1 MGIADFGTIALMA
14 AFAVCVYG
22 TVVPHLGVKSNN
34 WNLIRSSQIASIL
47 SFVLIAIASAVLL
60 QALLVSDFSLRYV
73 WEHSS
78 TDMPLFYKVSSF
90 WGGLEGSLLFW
101 VFVQSFFAMIVAFRY
116 QYSNREIIPYVIAT
130 LNAIM
135 AFLLLLLIGWSNPLD
150 LQGVIPLE
158 GRGLNPLLQHP
169 AMAIHPPALYLGF
182 IGFSVPFA
190 FAMGGLILGKMD
202 NEWVMTTRRWTLIAW
217 YFLSAGLILGGQWAY
232 EELGWGGF
240 WAWDPV
246 ENAAFMPW
254 LTGTAFLH
262 SVMIQ
267 EKRNMLKIWN
277 IVLIILTFG
286 LTILGTFLTRS
297 GIINSVHAFTQSE
310 IGPAFLIFL
319 ALVLVIGFALL
330 FKRIQMLESE
340 YKIES
345 VLCRENVFLAQN
357 VLLVGIA
364 FTVLLGTTFPLL
376 AEAVRGTKLSIQAP
390 FFNTIIAPMGYML
403 LLLMG
408 IGMLIAWRKSSWEG
422 LRRNFKNP
430 LILATAG
437 TVFLGWFL
445 SDRDLLWSVH
455 TIFWLAIFVTSTI
468 VLEITKA
475 VQVRSK
481 QTESNYLTGLFYVI
495 ARNPRRYGGLMI
507 HFGVVLMFLGFAGTF
522 FKVEQNMTLESGIAQ
537 PIGEYSLE
545 FHQVEE
551 FQVGNATHRAA
562 IIKVFDKQGDLLE
575 VMKPAKSFY
584 PTQPQPLTEVAIRR
598 SFLEDLYLI
607 FSSENGG
614 EKDSITLRVFINPL
628 IGWAWMAL
636 PVFTLGVGLSLTY
649 KPKSLVSHE
658 TILRERYLA
667 AQALNS

>member
-1 MGIADFGTIALMA
+1 MGIADFGTITLMA

-22 TVVPHLGVKSNN
+22 TVVPHLGVRSNN
-34 WNLIRSSQIASIL
+34 WNLIRSAQNASIL
-47 SFVLIAIASAVLL
+47 SFLLISIASAALL
-60 QALLVSDFSLRYV
+60 QALVLSDFSLRYV

-101 VFVQSFFAMIVAFRY
+101 VLVQSFFSMIVAFRY

-130 LNAIM
+130 LNAIL

-158 GRGLNPLLQHP
+158 GRGLNPLLQNP
-169 AMAIHPPALYLGF
+169 AMAIHPPSLYLGF

-202 NEWVMTTRRWTLIAW
+202 NEWVLTTRRWTLTAW

-246 ENAAFMPW
+246 ENAALMPW

-277 IVLIILTFG
+277 VVLIILTFG
-286 LTILGTFLTRS
+286 LTIVGTFLTRS

-319 ALVLVIGFALL
+319 AFILVIGFALL

-340 YKIES
+340 HKIES
-345 VLCRENVFLAQN
+345 VLCRENAFLAQN

-390 FFNTIIAPMGYML
+390 FFNTIIAPMGYMV

-408 IGMLIAWRKSSWEG
+408 IGTLIAWRKSSWEG

-430 LILATAG
+430 LILATVG
-437 TVFLGWFL
+437 TVFLAWFL
-445 SDRDLLWSVH
+445 ADRNLLWSVH
-455 TIFWLAIFVTSTI
+455 TIFWLTIFVTSTI
-468 VLEITKA
+468 VLEIVKA
-475 VQVRSK
+475 VQAKSS
-481 QTESNYLTGLFYVI
+481 QTKSNFIIGLFYIIV
-495 ARNPRRYGGLMI
+495 RNPRRYGGLLI

-522 FKVEQNMTLESGIAQ
+522 FKVERNMTLEPGVPQ
-537 PIGEYSLE
+537 QIGEYSLE
-545 FHQVEE
+545 FKQIEE
-551 FQVGNATHRAA
+551 FTVGNATHRAS
-562 IIKVFDKQGDLLE
+562 IVEVYDKEGDFLE
-575 VMKPAKSFY
+575 VLKPAKSFY

-607 FSSENGG
+607 FSSENGEEQG
-614 EKDSITLRVFINPL
+614 SITLRVFINPL
-628 IGWAWMAL
+628 VGWAWMAL
-636 PVFTLGVGLSLTY
+636 PVFTLGVGLSLSY
-649 KPKSLVSHE
+649 RPKSLVAHE

>member
-1 MGIADFGTIALMA
+1 MGIADFGTITLMA

-22 TVVPHLGVKSNN
+22 TVVPHLGVRSNN
-34 WNLIRSSQIASIL
+34 WNLIRSAQNASIL
-47 SFVLIAIASAVLL
+47 SFLLIAIASAALL
-60 QALLVSDFSLRYV
+60 QALVLSDFSLRYV

-101 VFVQSFFAMIVAFRY
+101 VLVQSFFSMIVAFRY

-130 LNAIM
+130 LNAIL

-169 AMAIHPPALYLGF
+169 AMAIHPPSLYLGF

-202 NEWVMTTRRWTLIAW
+202 NEWVLTTRRWTLTAW

-246 ENAAFMPW
+246 ENAALMPW

-277 IVLIILTFG
+277 VVLIILTFG
-286 LTILGTFLTRS
+286 LTIVGTFLTRS

-319 ALVLVIGFALL
+319 AFILVIGFALL

-340 YKIES
+340 HKIES
-345 VLCRENVFLAQN
+345 VLCRENAFLAQN

-390 FFNTIIAPMGYML
+390 FFNTIIAPMGYMV

-408 IGMLIAWRKSSWEG
+408 IGTLIAWRKSSWEG

-430 LILATAG
+430 LILATVG
-437 TVFLGWFL
+437 TVFLAWFL
-445 SDRDLLWSVH
+445 ADRNLLWSVH
-455 TIFWLAIFVTSTI
+455 TIFWLTIFVTSTI
-468 VLEITKA
+468 VLEIAKA
-475 VQVRSK
+475 VQAKSS
-481 QTESNYLTGLFYVI
+481 QTKSNIIIGLFYVI
-495 ARNPRRYGGLMI
+495 ARNPRRYGGLLI

-522 FKVEQNMTLESGIAQ
+522 FKVERNMTLEPGVPQ
-537 PIGEYSLE
+537 QIGEYSLK
-545 FHQVEE
+545 FKQIEE
-551 FQVGNATHRAA
+551 FTVGNATHRAS
-562 IIKVFDKQGDLLE
+562 IVEVYDKEGDFLE
-575 VMKPAKSFY
+575 VLKPAKSFY

-607 FSSENGG
+607 FSSENGEEQG
-614 EKDSITLRVFINPL
+614 SITLRVFINPL
-628 IGWAWMAL
+628 VGWAWMAL
-636 PVFTLGVGLSLTY
+636 PIFTLGVGLSLSY
-649 KPKSLVSHE
+649 RPKSLVAHE
-658 TILRERYLA
+658 TILRERNLA
-667 AQALNS
+667 AQVLNS

>member
-1 MGIADFGTIALMA
+1 MGIADFGTITLMA

-22 TVVPHLGVKSNN
+22 TVVPHLGVRSNN
-34 WNLIRSSQIASIL
+34 WNLIRSAQNASIL
-47 SFVLIAIASAVLL
+47 SFLLISIASAALL
-60 QALLVSDFSLRYV
+60 QALLISDFSLRYV

-101 VFVQSFFAMIVAFRY
+101 VLVQSFFSMIVAFRY

-130 LNAIM
+130 LNAIL

-169 AMAIHPPALYLGF
+169 AMAIHPPSLYLGF

-202 NEWVMTTRRWTLIAW
+202 NEWVLTTRRWTLTAW

-246 ENAAFMPW
+246 ENAALMPW

-277 IVLIILTFG
+277 VVLIILTFG
-286 LTILGTFLTRS
+286 LTIVGTFLTRS

-319 ALVLVIGFALL
+319 AFILVIGFALL

-340 YKIES
+340 HKIES
-345 VLCRENVFLAQN
+345 VLCRENAFLAQN

-390 FFNTIIAPMGYML
+390 FFNTIIAPMGYMV

-408 IGMLIAWRKSSWEG
+408 IGTLIAWRKSSWEG

-430 LILATAG
+430 LILATVG
-437 TVFLGWFL
+437 TVFLAWFL
-445 SDRDLLWSVH
+445 ADRNLLWSVH
-455 TIFWLAIFVTSTI
+455 TIFWLTIFVTSTI
-468 VLEITKA
+468 VLEIVKA
-475 VQVRSK
+475 VQAKSS
-481 QTESNYLTGLFYVI
+481 QTKSNFIIGLFYVI
-495 ARNPRRYGGLMI
+495 ARNPRRYGGLLI

-522 FKVEQNMTLESGIAQ
+522 FKVERNMTLEPGVPQ
-537 PIGEYSLE
+537 QIGEYSLE
-545 FHQVEE
+545 FKQMEE
-551 FQVGNATHRAA
+551 FTVGNATHRAS
-562 IIKVFDKQGDLLE
+562 IVEVYDKEGDFLE
-575 VMKPAKSFY
+575 VLKPAKSFY

-607 FSSENGG
+607 FSSENGEEQG
-614 EKDSITLRVFINPL
+614 SITLRVFINPL
-628 IGWAWMAL
+628 VGWAWMAL
-636 PVFTLGVGLSLTY
+636 PVFTLGVGLSLSY
-649 KPKSLVSHE
+649 RPKSLVAHE

>member
-1 MGIADFGTIALMA
+1 MGIADLGTITLMA

-22 TVVPHLGVKSNN
+22 TVVPHLGVRSNN
-34 WNLIRSSQIASIL
+34 WNLIRSAQNASIL
-47 SFVLIAIASAVLL
+47 SFLLIAIASAALL
-60 QALLVSDFSLRYV
+60 QALVLSDFSLRYV

-101 VFVQSFFAMIVAFRY
+101 VLVQSFFSMIVAFRY

-130 LNAIM
+130 LNAIL

-169 AMAIHPPALYLGF
+169 AMAIHPPSLYLGF

-202 NEWVMTTRRWTLIAW
+202 NEWVLTTRRWTLTAW

-246 ENAAFMPW
+246 ENAALMPW

-277 IVLIILTFG
+277 VVLIILTFG
-286 LTILGTFLTRS
+286 LTIVGTFLTRS

-319 ALVLVIGFALL
+319 AFILVIGFALL

-340 YKIES
+340 HKIES
-345 VLCRENVFLAQN
+345 VLCRENAFLAQN

-390 FFNTIIAPMGYML
+390 FFNTIIAPMGYMV

-408 IGMLIAWRKSSWEG
+408 IGTLIAWRKSSWEG

-430 LILATAG
+430 LILATVG
-437 TVFLGWFL
+437 TVFLAWFL
-445 SDRDLLWSVH
+445 ADRNLLWSVH
-455 TIFWLAIFVTSTI
+455 TIFWLTIFVTSTI
-468 VLEITKA
+468 VLEIVKA
-475 VQVRSK
+475 VQAKSI
-481 QTESNYLTGLFYVI
+481 QTKSNFIIGLFYVI
-495 ARNPRRYGGLMI
+495 ARNPRRYGGLLI

-522 FKVEQNMTLESGIAQ
+522 FKVERNMTLEPGVPQ
-537 PIGEYSLE
+537 QIGEYSLE
-545 FHQVEE
+545 FKQMEE
-551 FQVGNATHRAA
+551 FTVGNATHRAS
-562 IIKVFDKQGDLLE
+562 IVEVYDKEGDFLE
-575 VMKPAKSFY
+575 VLKPAKSFY

-607 FSSENGG
+607 FSSENGEEQG
-614 EKDSITLRVFINPL
+614 SITLRVFINPL
-628 IGWAWMAL
+628 VGWAWMAL
-636 PVFTLGVGLSLTY
+636 PVFTLGVGLSLSY
-649 KPKSLVSHE
+649 RPKSLLANE

>member
-1 MGIADFGTIALMA
+1 MGIADFGTITLMA

-22 TVVPHLGVKSNN
+22 TVVPHLGVRSNN
-34 WNLIRSSQIASIL
+34 WNLIRSAQNASIL
-47 SFVLIAIASAVLL
+47 SFLLIAIASAALL
-60 QALLVSDFSLRYV
+60 QALVLSDFSLRYV

-101 VFVQSFFAMIVAFRY
+101 VLVQSFFSMIVAFRY

-130 LNAIM
+130 LNAIL

-169 AMAIHPPALYLGF
+169 AMAIHPPSLYLGF

-202 NEWVMTTRRWTLIAW
+202 NEWVLTTRRWTLTAW

-246 ENAAFMPW
+246 ENAALMPW

-277 IVLIILTFG
+277 VVLIILTFG
-286 LTILGTFLTRS
+286 LTIVGTFLTRS

-319 ALVLVIGFALL
+319 AFILVIGFALL

-340 YKIES
+340 HKIES
-345 VLCRENVFLAQN
+345 VLCRENAFLAQN

-390 FFNTIIAPMGYML
+390 FFNTIIAPMGYMV

-408 IGMLIAWRKSSWEG
+408 IGTLIAWRKSSWEG

-430 LILATAG
+430 LILATVG
-437 TVFLGWFL
+437 TVFLAWFL
-445 SDRDLLWSVH
+445 ADRNLLWSVH
-455 TIFWLAIFVTSTI
+455 TIFWLTIFVTSTI
-468 VLEITKA
+468 VLEIVKA
-475 VQVRSK
+475 VQAKSS
-481 QTESNYLTGLFYVI
+481 QTKSNIIIGLFYVI
-495 ARNPRRYGGLMI
+495 ARNPRRYGGLLI

-522 FKVEQNMTLESGIAQ
+522 FKVERNMTLEPGVPQ
-537 PIGEYSLE
+537 QIGEYSLE
-545 FHQVEE
+545 FKQIEE
-551 FQVGNATHRAA
+551 FTVGNATHRAS
-562 IIKVFDKQGDLLE
+562 IVEVYDKEGDFLE
-575 VMKPAKSFY
+575 VLKPAKSFY

-607 FSSENGG
+607 FSSENGEEQG
-614 EKDSITLRVFINPL
+614 SITLRVFINPL
-628 IGWAWMAL
+628 VGWAWMAL
-636 PVFTLGVGLSLTY
+636 PVFTLGVGLSLSY
-649 KPKSLVSHE
+649 RPKSLVAHE

-667 AQALNS
+667 SQALNS

>member
-1 MGIADFGTIALMA
+1 
-14 AFAVCVYG
+14 
-22 TVVPHLGVKSNN
+22 
-34 WNLIRSSQIASIL
+34 
-47 SFVLIAIASAVLL
+47 
-60 QALLVSDFSLRYV
+60 
-73 WEHSS
+73 
-78 TDMPLFYKVSSF
+78 
-90 WGGLEGSLLFW
+90 
-101 VFVQSFFAMIVAFRY
+101 
-116 QYSNREIIPYVIAT
+116 
-130 LNAIM
+130 
-135 AFLLLLLIGWSNPLD
+135 
-150 LQGVIPLE
+150 
-158 GRGLNPLLQHP
+158 
-169 AMAIHPPALYLGF
+169 
-182 IGFSVPFA
+182 
-190 FAMGGLILGKMD
+190 
-202 NEWVMTTRRWTLIAW
+202 
-217 YFLSAGLILGGQWAY
+217 
-232 EELGWGGF
+232 
-240 WAWDPV
+240 
-246 ENAAFMPW
+246 
-254 LTGTAFLH
+254 
-262 SVMIQ
+262 MIQ

-545 FHQVEE
+545 FQQVEE

>member
-1 MGIADFGTIALMA
+1 MGIADLGTITLMA

-22 TVVPHLGVKSNN
+22 TVVPHLGVRSNN
-34 WNLIRSSQIASIL
+34 WNLIRSAQNASIL
-47 SFVLIAIASAVLL
+47 SFLLIAIASAALL
-60 QALLVSDFSLRYV
+60 QALVLSDFSLRYV

-101 VFVQSFFAMIVAFRY
+101 VLVQSFFSMIVAFRY

-130 LNAIM
+130 LNCIL

-202 NEWVMTTRRWTLIAW
+202 NEWVMTTRRWTLTAW

-246 ENAAFMPW
+246 ENAALMPW

-277 IVLIILTFG
+277 VVLIILTFG
-286 LTILGTFLTRS
+286 LTIVGTFLTRS
-297 GIINSVHAFTQSE
+297 GIINSVHAFTKSE

-319 ALVLVIGFALL
+319 AFILVIGFSLL
-330 FKRIQMLESE
+330 FKRINMLESE
-340 YKIES
+340 HKIDS
-345 VLCRENVFLAQN
+345 ILCRENVFLAQN

-390 FFNTIIAPMGYML
+390 FFNTIIAPMGYLL

-408 IGMLIAWRKSSWEG
+408 IGTLIAWRKSSWEG
-422 LRRNFKNP
+422 LLRNFRNP

-437 TVFLGWFL
+437 TVFLAWFL

-468 VLEITKA
+468 VLEIANA
-475 VQVRSK
+475 VQVKSN
-481 QTESNYLTGLFYVI
+481 QTKSNIIMGLFYVI
-495 ARNPRRYGGLMI
+495 TNNPRRYGGLLI
-507 HFGVVLMFLGFAGTF
+507 HFGVVLMFLGFAGAF
-522 FKVEQNMTLESGIAQ
+522 FKVERNMTLESGVSQ
-537 PIGEYSLE
+537 QIGEYSLK
-545 FHQVEE
+545 FKQVEE
-551 FQVGNATHRAA
+551 FIVGNATHRAA
-562 IIKVFDKQGDLLE
+562 IVEVFDKQGNLLE

-614 EKDSITLRVFINPL
+614 EQDSVTLRVFINPL
-628 IGWAWMAL
+628 VGWAWMAL
-636 PVFTLGVGLSLTY
+636 PVFTLGVGLSMSY
-649 KPKSLVSHE
+649 RPKSLVANE

-667 AQALNS
+667 AQAANS

>member
-1 MGIADFGTIALMA
+1 MGIADFGAIALMA

-22 TVVPHLGVKSNN
+22 TVVPHLGVRSNN
-34 WNLIRSSQIASIL
+34 WNLIRSAQNASIL
-47 SFVLIAIASAVLL
+47 SFLLISIASAALL
-60 QALLVSDFSLRYV
+60 QALLISDFSLRYV

-78 TDMPLFYKVSSF
+78 TDMPLLYKVSSF

-101 VFVQSFFAMIVAFRY
+101 VLVQSFFSMIVAFRY

-130 LNAIM
+130 LNAIL

-158 GRGLNPLLQHP
+158 GRGLNPLLQNP
-169 AMAIHPPALYLGF
+169 AMAIHPPSLYLGF

-202 NEWVMTTRRWTLIAW
+202 NEWVLTTRRWTLTAW

-246 ENAAFMPW
+246 ENAALMPW

-277 IVLIILTFG
+277 VVLIILTFG
-286 LTILGTFLTRS
+286 LTIVGTFLTRS

-319 ALVLVIGFALL
+319 AFILVIGFALL
-330 FKRIQMLESE
+330 FKRIQMMESE
-340 YKIES
+340 HKIES
-345 VLCRENVFLAQN
+345 VLCRENAFLAQN

-390 FFNTIIAPMGYML
+390 FFNTIIAPMGYMV

-408 IGMLIAWRKSSWEG
+408 IGTLIAWRKSSWEG

-430 LILATAG
+430 LILATVG
-437 TVFLGWFL
+437 TVFLAWFL
-445 SDRDLLWSVH
+445 ADRNLLWSVH
-455 TIFWLAIFVTSTI
+455 TIFWLTIFVTSTI
-468 VLEITKA
+468 VLEIVKA
-475 VQVRSK
+475 VQAKSS
-481 QTESNYLTGLFYVI
+481 QTKSNFIIGLFYVI
-495 ARNPRRYGGLMI
+495 ARNPRRYGGLLI

-522 FKVEQNMTLESGIAQ
+522 FKVERNMTLEPGVPQ
-537 PIGEYSLE
+537 QIGEYSLE
-545 FHQVEE
+545 FKQMEE
-551 FQVGNATHRAA
+551 YKVGNATHRAS
-562 IIKVFDKQGDLLE
+562 IVEVYDKEGDFLE
-575 VMKPAKSFY
+575 VLKPAKSFY

-607 FSSENGG
+607 FSSENGEEQG
-614 EKDSITLRVFINPL
+614 SITLRVFINPL
-628 IGWAWMAL
+628 VGWAWMAL
-636 PVFTLGVGLSLTY
+636 PVFTLGVGLSLSY
-649 KPKSLVSHE
+649 RPKSLVAHE

>member
-1 MGIADFGTIALMA
+1 MGIADFGAIALMA

-22 TVVPHLGVKSNN
+22 TVVPHLGVRSNN
-34 WNLIRSSQIASIL
+34 WNLIRSAQNASIL
-47 SFVLIAIASAVLL
+47 SFLLISIASAALL
-60 QALLVSDFSLRYV
+60 QALLISDFSLRYV

-78 TDMPLFYKVSSF
+78 TDMPLLYKVSSF

-101 VFVQSFFAMIVAFRY
+101 VLVQSFFSMIVAFRY

-130 LNAIM
+130 LNAIL

-158 GRGLNPLLQHP
+158 GRGLNPLLQNP
-169 AMAIHPPALYLGF
+169 AMAIHPPSLYLGF

-202 NEWVMTTRRWTLIAW
+202 NEWVLTTRRWTLTAW

-246 ENAAFMPW
+246 ENAALMPW

-277 IVLIILTFG
+277 VVLIILTFG
-286 LTILGTFLTRS
+286 LTIVGTFLTRS

-319 ALVLVIGFALL
+319 AFILVIGFALL

-340 YKIES
+340 HKIES
-345 VLCRENVFLAQN
+345 VLCRENTFLAQN

-390 FFNTIIAPMGYML
+390 FFNTIIAPMGYLL

-408 IGMLIAWRKSSWEG
+408 VGTLIAWRKSSWEG

-430 LILATAG
+430 LILATVG
-437 TVFLGWFL
+437 TVFLAWFL
-445 SDRDLLWSVH
+445 ADRNLLWSVH
-455 TIFWLAIFVTSTI
+455 TIFWLTIFVTSTI
-468 VLEITKA
+468 VLEIVKA
-475 VQVRSK
+475 VQAKSSHTK
-481 QTESNYLTGLFYVI
+481 SNFIIGLFYVI
-495 ARNPRRYGGLMI
+495 ARNPRRYGGLLI

-522 FKVEQNMTLESGIAQ
+522 FKVERNMTLEPGVPQ
-537 PIGEYSLE
+537 QIGEYSLE
-545 FHQVEE
+545 FKQMEE
-551 FQVGNATHRAA
+551 YKVGNATHRAS
-562 IIKVFDKQGDLLE
+562 IVEVYDKEGDFLE
-575 VMKPAKSFY
+575 VLKPAKSFY

-607 FSSENGG
+607 FSSENGEEQG
-614 EKDSITLRVFINPL
+614 SITLRVFINPL
-628 IGWAWMAL
+628 VGWAWMAL
-636 PVFTLGVGLSLTY
+636 PVFTLGVGLSLSY
-649 KPKSLVSHE
+649 RPKSLVAHE

-667 AQALNS
+667 AQVLNS

>member
-14 AFAVCVYG
+14 AFAVSLYG

-34 WNLIRSSQIASIL
+34 WNLIRSAQNASIL
-47 SFVLIAIASAVLL
+47 SFVLVAIASAVLL

-78 TDMPLFYKVSSF
+78 TDMPVLYKFSSF

-101 VFVQSFFAMIVAFRY
+101 VLVQSFYSMIVAFRY

-158 GRGLNPLLQHP
+158 GRGLNPLLQTP

-202 NEWVMTTRRWTLIAW
+202 NEWVMTTRRWTLTAW

-277 IVLIILTFG
+277 VVLIILTFG
-286 LTILGTFLTRS
+286 LTIVGTFLTRS

-319 ALVLVIGFALL
+319 AFILVIGFALL
-330 FKRIQMLESE
+330 FKRINMLESE
-340 YKIES
+340 HKIDS
-345 VLCRENVFLAQN
+345 ILCRENVFLAQN

-390 FFNTIIAPMGYML
+390 FFNTIIAPMGYLL

-408 IGMLIAWRKSSWEG
+408 IGTLIAWRKSSWEG
-422 LRRNFKNP
+422 LLRNFRNP
-430 LILATAG
+430 FILATGG
-437 TVFLGWFL
+437 TVFLAWFF
-445 SDRDLLWSVH
+445 SDRNLSWSVN
-455 TIFWLAIFVTSTI
+455 TIFWLTIFVTSTI
-468 VLEITKA
+468 VLEIFKA
-475 VQVRSK
+475 VQVKSK
-481 QTESNYLTGLFYVI
+481 QTKSNFFMSLFYVI
-495 ARNPRRYGGLMI
+495 SGNPRRYGGLLI

-522 FKVEQNMTLESGIAQ
+522 FSVERDVTLEKGSSSQ
-537 PIGEYSLE
+537 IGDYRLE
-545 FHQVEE
+545 FKQVEE
-551 FQVGNATHRAA
+551 FAVGNATHRAA
-562 IIKVFDKQGDLLE
+562 IVEVFDMQGNLLE

-614 EKDSITLRVFINPL
+614 EQGSVTLRVYINPL

-636 PVFTLGVGLSLTY
+636 PVFTLGVGLSLLY
-649 KPKSLVSHE
+649 RPKSLVARD

-667 AQALNS
+667 AQEIG